1 MLEIFILSVCGSLS
15 LSLLFL
21 HKFIHYAEY
30 SGNNRLSNIISS
42 CTWIHKVSKVLKA
55 FLEKVRKQNP
65 ENEFSILRPMK
76 IFPLKRK
83 RLPWTA
89 ADFILI
95 SLTESNLNGKDG
107 RHCRH
112 TANKLFS

>member
-65 ENEFSILRPMK
+65 ENEFSILRSMQNISPQKEASAMDCC
-76 IFPLKRK
+76 
-83 RLPWTA
+83 RLHTH
-89 ADFILI
+89 
-95 SLTESNLNGKDG
+95 LTD
-107 RHCRH
+107 
-112 TANKLFS
+112 